1 MIFKKYDERE
11 YVEVDFQMRHEKCWT
26 EITDGLNVNI
36 HTVSSNVHK
45 DNNYIYGT
53 VEIKAESEREFK
65 KFLTLF
71 KQSCAISEILRIS
84 TSAYRKNL
92 YEVSFKEKYSNMIV
106 SLLYEN
112 DVVYHNDLIS
122 DNFEYIMAI
131 VPVETV
137 KNLKSSLSELGDMPY
152 FHMKSDKQNGKI
164 DSVFNLTD
172 QEAFTVY
179 MAYQNGY
186 FNIPR
191 EKYLSELAEITGL
204 SKSALEEYMRK
215 ATGKIMDEWTRKNR
229 YFLMKKFGE

>member
-1 MIFKKYDERE
+1 MIFERDDGHE

-26 EITDGLNVNI
+26 EITNGINVNI
-36 HTVSSNVHK
+36 HTVTSNVHK

-53 VEIKAESEREFK
+53 VEVKAESEKEFK
-65 KFLTLF
+65 KFLALF
-71 KQSCAISEILRIS
+71 KRSGAISEVLRVS
-84 TSAYRKNL
+84 SNMYRKNL
-92 YEVSFKEKYSNMIV
+92 YNISFKEKYNNMIV

-112 DVVYHNDLIS
+112 DVIYHNDLIS

-131 VPVETV
+131 VPVEAV
-137 KNLKSSLSELGDMPY
+137 KTLKASLSELGEMPY
-152 FHMKSDKQNGKI
+152 FHMKSDKQTGRI

-179 MAYQNGY
+179 IAYQNGY

-191 EKYLSELAEITGL
+191 QNYLSELSEITGL

-215 ATGKIMDEWTRKNR
+215 ATSKIMDEWTQKNR
-229 YFLMKKFGE
+229 YFLMKKFSE